1 MNTFAPAPAILL
13 QSAAIEFFFKSWV
26 PLLIYVP
33 ANWPGQFSQIG
44 WLGRA
49 SKLVTVKGHIGFE
62 KINLMALLFTII
74 FISKMLFARLKILLE

>member
-1 MNTFAPAPAILL
+1 MNTFAPALLRYCYKVLPLIL
-13 QSAAIEFFFKSWV
+13 FFKSWM

-49 SKLVTVKGHIGFE
+49 SKLVTVKEHIGFE
-62 KINLMALLFTII
+62 KKSNGII
-74 FISKMLFARLKILLE
+74 FHHHFHLKNAICKT